1 VSRSVGPT
9 ESTAGRSTDGW
20 PAAAISGPR
29 SPPGPTLEQRNRR
42 RLDRAHEIIRELQLE
57 IGRFYARSELSDSL
71 ISLRNGIQTALA
83 VLLAAIESR
92 ESRGCDY
99 RTD

>member
-1 VSRSVGPT
+1 V
-9 ESTAGRSTDGW
+9 
-20 PAAAISGPR
+20 
-29 SPPGPTLEQRNRR
+29 RNRR

-57 IGRFYARSELSDSL
+57 IGRFYARSELSDPL
-71 ISLRNGIQTALA
+71 ISLRNGVQAALA

-92 ESRGCDY
+92 ESRGCHY